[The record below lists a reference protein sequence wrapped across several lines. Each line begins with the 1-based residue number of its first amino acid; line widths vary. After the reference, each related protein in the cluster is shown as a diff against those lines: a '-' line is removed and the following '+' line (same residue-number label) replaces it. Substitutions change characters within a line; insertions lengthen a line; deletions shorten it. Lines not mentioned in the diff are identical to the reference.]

1 MSALILTGGFARKAC
16 SQGQSR
22 RTVRRMRNLQ
32 RPYLQGFT
40 VSCSIEGEVK
50 RKYLSHRWS
59 FSCFQP
65 HVLEQRR
72 FRPALPFAQT
82 LNMSA
87 QRIRLFL
94 SAVFIASFATK
105 PVRSETHKQNGFSGN
120 HSSIRDSWPIAISG
134 YPR

>member
-1 MSALILTGGFARKAC
+1 MGGFGRDSC
-16 SQGQSR
+16 YRMHRRRRVRYMQILQSHS
-22 RTVRRMRNLQ
+22 LQ
-32 RPYLQGFT
+32 RFN

-72 FRPALPFAQT
+72 FRPAVPFAQT

-105 PVRSETHKQNGFSGN
+105 PVRSETHKQNGCQ
-120 HSSIRDSWPIAISG
+120 WQP
-134 YPR
+134 

>member
-1 MSALILTGGFARKAC
+1 MTSVASESLFIAPCRFDERV
-16 SQGQSR
+16 
-22 RTVRRMRNLQ
+22 RTSSK
-32 RPYLQGFT
+32 

-72 FRPALPFAQT
+72 FRPAVPFAQT

-105 PVRSETHKQNGFSGN
+105 PVRSETHKQNGCQWQPYLYSRLVAHCCFGLCE
-120 HSSIRDSWPIAISG
+120 WTQC
-134 YPR
+134 

>member
-1 MSALILTGGFARKAC
+1 M
-16 SQGQSR
+16 QSR
-22 RTVRRMRNLQ
+22 RPVRCMRILQ
-32 RPYLQGFT
+32 TLYLQGFT

-72 FRPALPFAQT
+72 FRPAVPFAQT

-105 PVRSETHKQNGFSGN
+105 PVRSETHKQNGCQ
-120 HSSIRDSWPIAISG
+120 WQP
-134 YPR
+134 

>member
-1 MSALILTGGFARKAC
+1 MTSVASESLFIAPCRFDERV
-16 SQGQSR
+16 
-22 RTVRRMRNLQ
+22 RTSSK
-32 RPYLQGFT
+32 

-72 FRPALPFAQT
+72 FRPAVPFAQT

-105 PVRSETHKQNGFSGN
+105 PVRSETHKQNRSEE
-120 HSSIRDSWPIAISG
+120 HTSELQSPMYLVCRLLREKKKS
-134 YPR
+134 